1 MGLLVIMFILWSF
14 TVIDRASDAVWL
26 NACVINS
33 SNNAGEAVQMYCRAL

>member
-14 TVIDRASDAVWL
+14 TVNRASDAVWL
-26 NACVINS
+26 NGRVINS